1 MNRFPE
7 STSQA
12 IYLRS
17 YHLEAVIRAESS
29 TQTSV
34 NQVKL
39 YIVDPCH
46 TPDFIIEFQR
56 RLVDFFRQH
65 EPPPRVAKGVGQ
77 HGNGVADSLPSGS
90 GNLDVHLGRQR
101 LPLAHPLQPHE
112 TVRDPIDLTAQVC
125 LVAHQAI
132 RDLLA
137 WNDRGRLF
145 AQHPFPVNSRP
156 PASWE
161 LLVTNN

>member
-12 IYLRS
+12 IYFRPH
-17 YHLEAVIRAESS
+17 HLETVIRAESS

-34 NQVKL
+34 NQFKL

-65 EPPPRVAKGVGQ
+65 EQPPRVAKGVGQ
-77 HGNGVADSLPSGS
+77 HGNGVADSPPSGS
-90 GNLDVHLGRQR
+90 GNLDVHLG
-101 LPLAHPLQPHE
+101 AS
-112 TVRDPIDLTAQVC
+112 C
-125 LVAHQAI
+125 
-132 RDLLA
+132 
-137 WNDRGRLF
+137 
-145 AQHPFPVNSRP
+145 PFRSR
-156 PASWE
+156 
-161 LLVTNN
+161 